1 MQSHERSKIIMPL
14 NLQERHQFLSIPTGW
29 SVPKFSLG
37 QIVRWEVPGYPL
49 ELTTAWGQII
59 GLSFWEDS
67 WLYEVLPSCDCPLA
81 VTYPATWGTGEDIEM
96 LRAEQLT
103 LMAG

>member
-1 MQSHERSKIIMPL
+1 MPL

-29 SVPKFSLG
+29 SLPKFSLG
-37 QIVRWEVPGYPL
+37 QNVRWEVPGYPL

-67 WLYEVLPSCDCPLA
+67 WLYEVLPSRECPLA
-81 VTYPATWGTGEDIEM
+81 LTYPATWGTGEDIEM
-96 LRAEQLT
+96 LRADQLT

>member
-1 MQSHERSKIIMPL
+1 MPL

-29 SVPKFSLG
+29 SLPKFSLG
-37 QIVRWEVPGYPL
+37 QIVHWEVPGYPL
-49 ELTTAWGQII
+49 GLTTAWGQII

-67 WLYEVLPSCDCPLA
+67 WLYEVLPSRECPLA
-81 VTYPATWGTGEDIEM
+81 LTYPATWGTGEDIET